1 MSNVSN
7 YAPNI
12 NELQNATQPDKSKCL
27 QASDLNKQLNVAKF
41 NKMMN
46 DTANKVNSFVTSYI
60 KQQSVVKDKK
70 RNDNSLEFNRYR
82 QTALD
87 IRRKMVEKHEHI
99 IKELNK
105 DFNVLTTQIQ
115 GLEHTEDLNKML
127 KKQNLAL
134 KKEVENQVHT
144 IEISDR
150 KAYYENEQNGT
161 ASWWSHHFQTKY
173 KYLIL
178 LLILGIV
185 ITNRY
190 KEFKLWGII
199 IALALYPLIAFFV
212 LDIIEKIW
220 IWIRANSRLVYL
232 HSDM

>member
-12 NELQNATQPDKSKCL
+12 NELQNATQPDKNKCL
-27 QASDLNKQLNVAKF
+27 QASDLNKQLNVSKF

-46 DTANKVNSFVTSYI
+46 DTANKVNSFVNSYI
-60 KQQSVVKDKK
+60 KEQSLIKHKK
-70 RNDNSLEFNRYR
+70 RDDNSLEFNRYR

-115 GLEHTEDLNKML
+115 GLEHTYDLNKML
-127 KKQNLAL
+127 KKQNHVL

-150 KAYYENEQNGT
+150 KTYYENEQNGT

-199 IALALYPLIAFFV
+199 IALALYPPIAFFV

-220 IWIRANSRLVYL
+220 RWIRANSRLVYL